1 MAFGIYSIM
10 DMRKVGSANM
20 MEEGRRVKR
29 EQGVNRIKEGREN
42 TSRIEG
48 GRVQAVYVA
57 KYMWIEGGKRAQT
70 EWKEAGNEGGRDGA
84 KCTKRLERDRGRQ
97 RKKGARK
104 SQAWMEGMMEGAGYR
119 QDG

>member
-1 MAFGIYSIM
+1 
-10 DMRKVGSANM
+10 M

-70 EWKEAGNEGGRDGA
+70 EWKEAGNEGKRDGA
-84 KCTKRLERDRGRQ
+84 KSVQRDWKEIGGGKGR
-97 RKKGARK
+97 RVHVSLRHGWR
-104 SQAWMEGMMEGAGYR
+104 E
-119 QDG
+119 